1 MINRVVQVA
10 DVFLPRHLYDLVR
23 IAESCNTS
31 LCIEKSGRMVS
42 ATKIVGLLSLKI
54 LPGDTVTILDFTGKN
69 QKNINDI
76 SCIFERK

>member
-23 IAESCNTS
+23 IAESGNTS
-31 LCIEKSGRMVS
+31 LYIEKSDRMVS
-42 ATKIVGLLSLKI
+42 AAKIVGLLSLQI
-54 LPGDTVTILDFTGKN
+54 LPGDTVTILDFTGEY

-76 SCIFERK
+76 SGIFERE